1 MMKIVL
7 IIIRIMTIK
16 IITGRVM
23 IKTNNNMI
31 WSPLLSSVPTH
42 TDELSDGVEGVGLL
56 PLSDVS

>member
-1 MMKIVL
+1 MMEIAM
-7 IIIRIMTIK
+7 IIIPIMTIK

-23 IKTNNNMI
+23 IKTNNKMI
-31 WSPLLSSVPTH
+31 WLVLLSSVPAH